1 MTSQPKDG
9 WDIASVIAS
18 IIGFIL
24 IPLVIAV
31 SAWYLESSLRE
42 SELAAQEYENERNRE
57 AQRAAS
63 DRDARLRTFE
73 VAVGILQQ
81 DPESNRNE
89 ISALRRWAIK
99 IFVDFSAENVPEGV
113 KNQDFHFGPGT
124 ATVYTRVAPNTTSFR
139 AEPCTSPP
147 PIGARARPSAHRR
160 WLSGLNGAP
169 ADTAPAKPFWSQ
181 KLLILAR
188 ATLPTGHRQRP
199 DPPQHVAKQPPVQ
212 MSLRQ

>member
-1 MTSQPKDG
+1 MMLHEEGRFDLRDPKRLGAVDHTQVPLRG
-9 WDIASVIAS
+9 VHQRQRLLGVSVNTLTEWLWS
-18 IIGFIL
+18 
-24 IPLVIAV
+24 
-31 SAWYLESSLRE
+31 RC
-42 SELAAQEYENERNRE
+42 
-57 AQRAAS
+57 
-63 DRDARLRTFE
+63 
-73 VAVGILQQ
+73 
-81 DPESNRNE
+81 
-89 ISALRRWAIK
+89 
-99 IFVDFSAENVPEGV
+99 EGV
-113 KNQDFHFGPGT
+113 LLPLSRWSKTGSPSSATANTTKSHETNYIQDFHFGPGT